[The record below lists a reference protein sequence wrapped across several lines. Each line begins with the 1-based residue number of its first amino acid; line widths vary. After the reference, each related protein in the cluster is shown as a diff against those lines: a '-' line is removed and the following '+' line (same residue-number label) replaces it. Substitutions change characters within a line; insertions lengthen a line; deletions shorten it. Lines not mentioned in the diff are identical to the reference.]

1 MTIVQERRL
10 AMKRVLS
17 IIVVFTL
24 AFSCLAVPASAS
36 SPVLPY
42 RSDNINDY
50 QYRYDQWS
58 APISSYLYKDGDYL
72 IRVEHTGNRVVVEEY
87 DQTFRMLSQ
96 RGLSLP
102 LPIWG
107 GFFAGEDYNFII
119 VGQSNYAEDDS
130 KEVIRV
136 IKYDKDW
143 NEIGFKSISDINTVD
158 PFAYGSLRCAEDG
171 ENLYIHTCHEMYT
184 SYDGLNHQSNLSFAL
199 NKEDLS
205 IQHMSGIA
213 PALVDQGFDFY
224 ASHSFNQYILVD
236 QVGDVIALD
245 HGDAYPRSA
254 VMSRATFGSS
264 VGYPRME
271 QVEIQQFA
279 GEIGGN
285 WTDASLGGLAE
296 TWDGYITAYHYQDAN
311 VYLSFTPKDNFSE
324 TATKVVPVWQSDEDS
339 ADVTP
344 ILVSTGLDG
353 GYVLWYGNEE
363 EDLYCVPYDSKGNV
377 GERRLLPD
385 GVLSDCQ
392 PICVDG
398 NVIWYVTDDG
408 SPTFYVLSEDES
420 SIHRAVTGTVYQ
432 DVDASDWYCGAV
444 EYAYANN
451 LMNGVGDGLFSPQA
465 TLTRAQAVQ
474 VLYNLEWNRRE
485 EEPYVPWY
493 YQNPFL
499 DVFGWFEKPVVWAY
513 NNGIV
518 AGISNTHFAPH
529 SPVTREQF
537 AVMLYHYAEYRHY
550 DLSAQ
555 ADLTTFP
562 DNGKVS
568 SWAKRAMQWAN
579 GEGLING
586 SDGSLL
592 PGGTAT
598 RGQAASILMNFDK
611 NVAK

>member
-1 MTIVQERRL
+1 M
-10 AMKRVLS
+10 
-17 IIVVFTL
+17 
-24 AFSCLAVPASAS
+24 
-36 SPVLPY
+36 
-42 RSDNINDY
+42 
-50 QYRYDQWS
+50 
-58 APISSYLYKDGDYL
+58 
-72 IRVEHTGNRVVVEEY
+72 
-87 DQTFRMLSQ
+87 
-96 RGLSLP
+96 
-102 LPIWG
+102 
-107 GFFAGEDYNFII
+107 
-119 VGQSNYAEDDS
+119 
-130 KEVIRV
+130 
-136 IKYDKDW
+136 
-143 NEIGFKSISDINTVD
+143 
-158 PFAYGSLRCAEDG
+158 
-171 ENLYIHTCHEMYT
+171 
-184 SYDGLNHQSNLSFAL
+184 
-199 NKEDLS
+199 
-205 IQHMSGIA
+205 
-213 PALVDQGFDFY
+213 
-224 ASHSFNQYILVD
+224 
-236 QVGDVIALD
+236 
-245 HGDAYPRSA
+245 
-254 VMSRATFGSS
+254 
-264 VGYPRME
+264 
-271 QVEIQQFA
+271 
-279 GEIGGN
+279 
-285 WTDASLGGLAE
+285 
-296 TWDGYITAYHYQDAN
+296 
-311 VYLSFTPKDNFSE
+311 
-324 TATKVVPVWQSDEDS
+324 
-339 ADVTP
+339 
-344 ILVSTGLDG
+344 
-353 GYVLWYGNEE
+353 
-363 EDLYCVPYDSKGNV
+363 
-377 GERRLLPD
+377 
-385 GVLSDCQ
+385 
-392 PICVDG
+392 DG

-408 SPTFYVLSEDES
+408 SPTFYVLSEDEF